1 MSRLLEYLN
10 PFDAESRARRADA
23 RARTEEYGFPFAKS
37 PMEQAEMAGQAAR
50 NAAPDMGPPTAD
62 ADAKRE
68 IALNTAEGVLKA
80 GSQGDAVGI
89 DAMRKGFDPSN
100 AESVRQMQRMLNQ
113 AGYTSADGSPL
124 AEDGMF
130 GRKTESALRRMQGGH
145 RTDHASVADL
155 TENPNARGN
164 VNTRGKEHL
173 ASREG
178 RGDSVVPQQAPVQA
192 APFGPAF
199 VQQAPDYD
207 INTKQR
213 EDAVGSVRSGA
224 KGIDDYIESKAPWL
238 GDSSAYRGAK
248 EGVKKFFNWAGDA
261 DY

>member
-1 MSRLLEYLN
+1 MSRLAAMIN
-10 PFDAESRARRADA
+10 PWSAENKARRADQKR
-23 RARTEEYGFPFAKS
+23 RAEEFGWWGAKS
-37 PMEQAEMAGQAAR
+37 PVEQAEMAQANYER
-50 NAAPDMGPPTAD
+50 MAPETGPPTAD
-62 ADAKRE
+62 AERYKNVAQT
-68 IALNTAEGVLKA
+68 TAEGVLRE
-80 GSQGDAVGI
+80 GSQGGTMDLGGLA
-89 DAMRKGFDPSN
+89 KGFDPSN

-113 AGYTSADGSPL
+113 AGFTGADGQPL

-130 GRKTESALRRMQGGH
+130 GRKTEAALRRMQGGH